1 MTGSSRPAVII
12 TEKGCW
18 GQTSKAGWGRTS
30 ERVTQPSP
38 GYNKPLGRMYTRNV
52 SNLDRKRM
60 KNASLNPAVALTCV
74 TLDHKTSRWGIF
86 VAIAKN
92 TLYESKLSIFLLDKN
107 H

>member
-1 MTGSSRPAVII
+1 
-12 TEKGCW
+12 
-18 GQTSKAGWGRTS
+18 
-30 ERVTQPSP
+30 
-38 GYNKPLGRMYTRNV
+38 
-52 SNLDRKRM
+52 M
-60 KNASLNPAVALTCV
+60 KNGSLNPAVALTYV